1 MDVSLQPLVYTPKF
15 STGAPALM
23 KHVEMIQDLA
33 VKNHNLKFYYENFRY
48 LRQGHPQ
55 LFPRGNIHWELWLW
69 AQVNEPNDLVKP
81 RCYYSNRGRVS
92 CWSADGRNLR
102 TGKGKC
108 AALRICDAEVR
119 NLRELYANWLLSAKW
134 WTSQAVA
141 CPMSSGLKQRSTIS
155 DSRLGSS
162 LSQSCPMGHRQTL
175 R

>member
-1 MDVSLQPLVYTPKF
+1 MDVSLQPSVYTPEF

-23 KHVEMIQDLA
+23 KHVEMVQDLA

-55 LFPRGNIHWELWLW
+55 LYPRGNIHWELWLW
-69 AQVNEPNDLVKP
+69 AQVNEPDDLVKS

-119 NLRELYANWLLSAKW
+119 KGTICEL
-134 WTSQAVA
+134 AV
-141 CPMSSGLKQRSTIS
+141 IS
-155 DSRLGSS
+155 KMVDLAGCSVSDV
-162 LSQSCPMGHRQTL
+162 CWFKATL
-175 R
+175 NHK